1 MGRLD
6 GKRAVIV
13 GAATGMGAQTARS
26 MAAEGASVVIGDIKV
41 DTADQVARDIR
52 EAGGRCEAVWV
63 DVSSEDAVRDLMDQA
78 AEQLG
83 GIDVLHNNAFATDE
97 VALDDARRPLLDIA
111 SEVFDHVLHINLRGY
126 WLGSK
131 YALPHMLQAGGGSI
145 INTAS
150 IISKIP
156 MTTSGAYSVSKG
168 GIDVLTTAIATQYG
182 RQGIR
187 CNAISPGM
195 IQTGYLTE
203 EYGDMLVPHNLV
215 PRLGVTSDIAAAAVY
230 LASDESAFVTGQIL
244 AVDGG
249 LSVHV
254 PTYADLVAQA
264 DLVANQR
271 PTERLEIRDV
281 VTEA

>member
-1 MGRLD
+1 MGRLA

-13 GAATGMGAQTARS
+13 GAATGMGAQTART
-26 MAAEGASVVIGDIKV
+26 MAAEGASVTIGDINV
-41 DTADQVARDIR
+41 ETAEQVAEQIR
-52 EAGGRCEAVWV
+52 SDGGSAEAVWV
-63 DVSSEDAVRDLMDQA
+63 DVGSEDAVRDLMDRA
-78 AEQLG
+78 AERWG
-83 GIDVLHNNAFATDE
+83 GIDVLHNNAFTTSDLARQDATQPI
-97 VALDDARRPLLDIA
+97 LDVPSA
-111 SEVFDHVLHINLRGY
+111 SFDHVIHINLRGY

-131 YALPHMLQAGGGSI
+131 YALPHMLAAGGGSI

-168 GIDVLTTAIATQYG
+168 GVDVLTTTIATHYG
-182 RQGIR
+182 HQRIR

-195 IQTGYLTE
+195 IQTGHLTE
-203 EYGDMLVPHNLV
+203 EYGAMLVPHNLV
-215 PRLGVTSDIAAAAVY
+215 PRLGVTADIAAAAVY
-230 LASDESAFVTGQIL
+230 LASDESSFVTGQIL

-254 PTYADLVAQA
+254 PTYADLRAQA

-271 PTERLEIRDV
+271 PDERPASRDV
-281 VTEA
+281 LTEA